1 MALANE
7 NLLRLPEG
15 YLFSDIESRVKSY
28 SVTHPGHHLVRLDR
42 GDVTRPLPQVC
53 IEAMM
58 KAVADMS
65 SAETFRGY
73 GPVRGYDFLID
84 AIIKNDLLP
93 RGLRFSRSEIFISDG
108 AKGDVG
114 NISEILH
121 SDNSI
126 GMTDPTYPVFVECN
140 AMYGRS
146 GMLLSDGKW
155 SGVTYMPCTEDNG
168 FVPEIPASRIDLI
181 YLCFPNNPTGT
192 VLTKAQLK
200 KWVDYAL
207 KNETL
212 IIFDSAYSAYV
223 RDKNIP
229 RSIYEIKGARKCA
242 IEIRSYSKTAGFT
255 GLRCGYTI
263 VPKEL
268 MATTVSGGT
277 ISLNTLWYRH
287 QCTRFNGASYVSQ
300 RVAEALYTPEGM
312 EQTRALVD
320 YYLSN
325 AAMMRGFLEQAGMT
339 VYGGEN
345 APYLWL
351 KVPDGMSSSDF
362 FNHLLYEANIVCV
375 PGKGFGPSG
384 EGFVRLASFCA
395 REECEVAMKRFL
407 KHVRLK

>member
-181 YLCFPNNPTGT
+181 YLCFPNNPTGAVAT
-192 VLTKAQLK
+192 RDELKAF
-200 KWVDYAL
+200 VDYAL
-207 KNETL
+207 ENKAV
-212 IIFDSAYSAYV
+212 IIFDAAYSDYI
-223 RDKNIP
+223 RTDGIP
-229 RSIYEIKGARKCA
+229 HSIYEIEGAKECA
-242 IEIRSYSKTAGFT
+242 IEISSFSKNAGFT
-255 GLRCGYTI
+255 GVRLGWSV
-263 VPKEL
+263 VPEHL
-268 MATTVSGGT
+268 VTEDDDTAILHRFWNRRQTTF
-277 ISLNTLWYRH
+277 
-287 QCTRFNGASYVSQ
+287 FNGASNI
-300 RVAEALYTPEGM
+300 A
-312 EQTRALVD
+312 
-320 YYLSN
+320 
-325 AAMMRGFLEQAGMT
+325 QAGGIAALDSEGRKECASLVAYYKENARIIRDT
-339 VYGGEN
+339 LREAGLICYGGVDS
-345 APYLWL
+345 PYVWT
-351 KVPDGMSSSDF
+351 KCPGSITSWEF
-362 FNHLLYEANIVCV
+362 FSYLMEKAHVAVT
-375 PGKGFGPSG
+375 PGSGFGPSG
-384 EGFVRLASFCA
+384 EGFVRISAYGH
-395 REECEVAMKRFL
+395 REDITIAAAAIRESI
-407 KHVRLK
+407 